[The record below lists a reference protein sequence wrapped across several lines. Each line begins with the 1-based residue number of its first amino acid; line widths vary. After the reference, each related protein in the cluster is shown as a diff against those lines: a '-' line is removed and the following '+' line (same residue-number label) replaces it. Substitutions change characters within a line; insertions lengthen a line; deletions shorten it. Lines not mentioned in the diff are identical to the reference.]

1 MLALLNGLV
10 FLGLALLLGGAFA
23 RRWLT
28 PGAPPAWLLGAGLGG
43 LLLGWGG
50 QVAVTLSALGMTAPG
65 DVLDY
70 LTDTTTG
77 RALLTGLIG
86 GLLLLAAELTVTPP
100 GADAF
105 PARHRWRPPATL
117 TVSLGSALL
126 LAWSAAGV
134 GHGAGH
140 GSWVRGLHAAH
151 ALAMSAWLGGVL
163 ALLRARPLSTA
174 LARRFTPVALGS
186 VLVLTV
192 TGLLMAGE
200 HLTGPAQWLGSL
212 YGQVLLV
219 KLALVALALGA
230 AVLVRRAFAARRPQV
245 RLTLAREALLLGAVL
260 GVTAVLTTQSPP
272 HGSAHPGHTAR
283 P

>member
-1 MLALLNGLV
+1 MPALLNGLV

-23 RRWLT
+23 RRGLT
-28 PGAPPAWLLGAGLGG
+28 PGSPPASVLGAGLGG

-65 DVLDY
+65 DVLAY
-70 LTDTTTG
+70 LTASTPG
-77 RALLTGLIG
+77 RAMLTGLIG
-86 GLLLLAAELTVTPP
+86 ALLLLAAELTATAPSGD
-100 GADAF
+100 GAH
-105 PARHRWRPPATL
+105 PARPGWPAL
-117 TVSLGSALL
+117 ASLGGALL
-126 LAWSAAGV
+126 LAWGVAGV

-140 GSWVRGLHAAH
+140 GAWVRGLHAAH
-151 ALAMSAWLGGVL
+151 ALAMSVWLGGVL

-174 LARRFTPVALGS
+174 LARRFTPAALGS
-186 VLVLTV
+186 VLVLAA

-219 KLALVALALGA
+219 KLALVGLAVGT

-245 RLTLAREALLLGAVL
+245 RLILAREALLLVAAL
-260 GVTAVLTTQSPP
+260 GVTAVLTTQAPP
-272 HGSAHPGHTAR
+272 HLSAHPGHPAA